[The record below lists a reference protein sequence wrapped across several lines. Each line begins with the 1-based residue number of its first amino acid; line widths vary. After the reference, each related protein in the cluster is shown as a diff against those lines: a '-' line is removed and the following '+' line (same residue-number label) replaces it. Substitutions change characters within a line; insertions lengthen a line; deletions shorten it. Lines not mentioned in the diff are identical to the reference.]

1 MGPAEGGTL
10 CPFGR
15 DLLLVRWTIPVYAQI
30 AHLRDP
36 ASNGTLLLSLV
47 NQCMPKNTSLTV
59 CRCSCMHDWGSLSR
73 GDRASS
79 SDLAEYQG

>member
-1 MGPAEGGTL
+1 MGPEGGTL

-15 DLLLVRWTIPVYAQI
+15 DLLLVRWTIPLY

-36 ASNGTLLLSLV
+36 ESNGTLLRSLV
-47 NQCMPKNTSLTV
+47 HQCMPINTTLTV
-59 CRCSCMHDWGSLSR
+59 CRCSCMHDLGSLSR